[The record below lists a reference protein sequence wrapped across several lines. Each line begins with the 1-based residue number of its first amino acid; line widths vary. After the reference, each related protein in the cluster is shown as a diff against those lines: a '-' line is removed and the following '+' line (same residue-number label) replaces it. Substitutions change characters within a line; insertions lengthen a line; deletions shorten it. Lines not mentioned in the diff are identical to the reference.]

1 MGELIGSANKK
12 FVIEVLLSNGRIY
25 KDINLIDPPKHIDIE
40 VKEVIV
46 DS

>member
-12 FVIEVLLSNGRIY
+12 FVIEVLLSNGRKY
-25 KDINLIDPPKHIDIE
+25 KDINLIDPPMHIDIE